1 MTSLN
6 YELLKAINDLAGKSS
21 VVDAIMIFATNYAVP
36 VFAVVLLLMWF
47 FGKEY
52 MKKTVVYSAL
62 SGVLGILIN
71 VLISKIYF
79 EPRPFVTHDDLN
91 VLVDHARD
99 ASFPSD
105 HTTGAIALA
114 FAIALRNKRIGIVMM
129 VFALITGFSRM
140 YVGNHYPGDVVV
152 GIVIGLLVAY
162 TVNKLAFLVEPL
174 ANFIVAVYRAL
185 PFVPKKTI

>member
-1 MTSLN
+1 MN

-36 VFAVVLLLMWF
+36 VFAIVLLMMWF

-140 YVGNHYPGDVVV
+140 YVGNHYPGDVAM
-152 GIVIGLLVAY
+152 GIVIGLFVAY

>member
-21 VVDAIMIFATNYAVP
+21 IVDAIMIFATNYAVP
-36 VFAVVLLLMWF
+36 VFAIVLLMMWF

-91 VLVDHARD
+91 VLVAHARD

-162 TVNKLAFLVEPL
+162 TINKLAFLVEPL
-174 ANFIVAVYRAL
+174 AKFIVAVYRAL

>member
-36 VFAVVLLLMWF
+36 VFAIVLLMMWF

-129 VFALITGFSRM
+129 VFALLTGFSRM
-140 YVGNHYPGDVVV
+140 YVGNHYPGDVAM
-152 GIVIGLLVAY
+152 GIVIGLFVAY

>member
-36 VFAVVLLLMWF
+36 VFAIVLLMMWF

-91 VLVDHARD
+91 VLVEHARD

-129 VFALITGFSRM
+129 VFALLTGFSRM
-140 YVGNHYPGDVVV
+140 YVGNHYPGDVAM
-152 GIVIGLLVAY
+152 GIVIGLFVAY

>member
-36 VFAVVLLLMWF
+36 VFAIVLLMMWF

-91 VLVDHARD
+91 VLVEHARD

-129 VFALITGFSRM
+129 VFALLTGFSRM
-140 YVGNHYPGDVVV
+140 YVGNHYPGDVAM
-152 GIVIGLLVAY
+152 GIVIGLFVAY
-162 TVNKLAFLVEPL
+162 TVNKLGFLVEPL

>member
-140 YVGNHYPGDVVV
+140 YVGNHYPGDVAM
-152 GIVIGLLVAY
+152 GIVIGLFVAY

>member
-36 VFAVVLLLMWF
+36 VFAIVLLMMWF

-140 YVGNHYPGDVVV
+140 YVGNHYPSDVVV

>member
-36 VFAVVLLLMWF
+36 VFAIVLLMMWF

-140 YVGNHYPGDVVV
+140 YVGNHYPGDVAM
-152 GIVIGLLVAY
+152 GIVIGLFVAY

>member
-1 MTSLN
+1 MN

-36 VFAVVLLLMWF
+36 VFAIVLLMMWF

-140 YVGNHYPGDVVV
+140 YVGNHYPSDVVV

>member
-36 VFAVVLLLMWF
+36 VFATVLLMMWF

-114 FAIALRNKRIGIVMM
+114 FAIALRNKRIGIIMM

-162 TVNKLAFLVEPL
+162 TINKLAFLVEPL